1 MPMSVELLSGTDKQI
16 AFNALQRMPESATL
30 EEISE
35 ELAILAAIRR
45 GEAAAEAGR
54 TLTHAEVKQ
63 RSASWTGK

>member
-1 MPMSVELLSGTDKQI
+1 MSVELLSETDKQI

-30 EEISE
+30 DEICE
-35 ELAILAAIRR
+35 ELAILASIRR
-45 GEAAAEAGR
+45 GEAAADAGR